1 MKHSGSQ
8 NVSPFRVSGF
18 KMFSFTKYSKYYYI
32 FSGILII
39 ASIGALTVFGLRLGI
54 EFTGGSNLEVEFS
67 EAKPDNREII
77 QALVE
82 FNLGEI
88 TAQSVGE
95 NGAMLR
101 FREVD
106 ENIHRQIVVKLKES
120 FLAEERS
127 FEHVG
132 PLIGGELKKTT
143 IGTITLTLIIIT
155 LYIAFAFRKVSKP
168 VSSWKY
174 GAASLI
180 ALFHDIIIPLGIFA
194 ALGKFYN
201 VEITIP
207 IIAALLTVLGFSVHD
222 TIVIFDRIREN
233 LLKHRGDSFESTVDI
248 SLNQTLGR
256 SIGTTATTLVVVTM
270 LFLFGGYTLKYF
282 SLALI
287 IGISSGAYSSI
298 FVAAPLLASW
308 RQRKA

>member
-1 MKHSGSQ
+1 MFH
-8 NVSPFRVSGF
+8 VSGF
-18 KMFSFTKYSKYYYI
+18 KMFNFTKYSKYYYI

-39 ASIGALTVFGLRLGI
+39 ASIGALAVFGLRLGI
-54 EFTGGSNLEVEFS
+54 EFTGGSNMEIEFA

-77 QALVE
+77 QALGE
-82 FNLGEI
+82 FDLGEI
-88 TAQSVGE
+88 TAQSIGE
-95 NGAMLR
+95 SGAMLR

-106 ENIHRQIVVKLKES
+106 ENTRRQIAVKLKES

-132 PLIGGELKKTT
+132 PLIGEELKKTT
-143 IGTITLTLIIIT
+143 IGAIVLTLAIIT

-174 GAASLI
+174 GAASLV
-180 ALFHDIIIPLGIFA
+180 ALFHDIIIPLGVFA

-207 IIAALLTVLGFSVHD
+207 IVAALLTVLGFSVHD

-256 SIGTTATTLVVVTM
+256 SISTTVTTLIVVAI
-270 LFLFGGYTLKYF
+270 LFFFGGYTLKYF

-298 FVAAPLLASW
+298 FIAAPLLASW
-308 RQRKA
+308 RQWKA